1 MAKMTMTMLLSEL
14 KTRLVTGIADIKTKS
29 VKEITKPFPTPL
41 IFPGIYLAAI
51 TSPKERHSSTQFR
64 HIHTVEI
71 IPFIDYKTNQE
82 ASLIHASK
90 GLIKLCSDIED
101 VLENN
106 MLNDDSSIPQ
116 LNDCHVSIDEYS
128 YEDREV
134 SDNIF
139 CRSALITYE
148 ATTKVYEK
156 AVS

>member
-14 KTRLVTGIADIKTKS
+14 KTKLVAGITDITTTS
-29 VKEITKPFPTPL
+29 IKEITKPFPTPL
-41 IFPGIYLAAI
+41 IIPGIYLSAI
-51 TSPKERHSSTQFR
+51 NSTKERHSSTQFR
-64 HIHTVEI
+64 HIHTIEI
-71 IPFIDYKTNQE
+71 IAFIDYKTNQE

-106 MLNDDSSIPQ
+106 MLNDDSGVPQ